1 MGVAVAV
8 LAAGRGVRF
17 GGDVPKPLLLLGG
30 EPLLVHALR
39 AVHAS
44 GLTPVVCVVSDERV
58 AAAVPAGVAVAW
70 NDAPE
75 RGISS
80 SLHAALRALEPDDS
94 IDAVVVGLAD
104 QPRVGSDA
112 YARVAATAT
121 ELAVA
126 TYDGRRANPVRI
138 SRSRWE
144 DALGLSGDE
153 GARALFGRFGVAE
166 VPCDGT
172 GVPDDIDTPEDL
184 AELESTW
191 RSQTASE

>member
-1 MGVAVAV
+1 MTAAVAV

-17 GGDVPKPLLLLGG
+17 GGDIPKPLLKVGG
-30 EPLLVHALR
+30 ETLLAHALR
-39 AVHAS
+39 AVHGS
-44 GLTPVVCVVSDERV
+44 GLAPVVCVVSDARV
-58 AAAVPAGVAVAW
+58 AAAVTEGVMVAW
-70 NDAPE
+70 NDTPA

-80 SLHAALRALEPDDS
+80 SLHAALRALEPDDE

-104 QPRVGSDA
+104 QPRVGAEA
-112 YARVAATAT
+112 YTRVASNGA

-126 TYDGRRANPVRI
+126 TYGGRRANPVRI
-138 SRSRWE
+138 ARSRWA
-144 DALGLSGDE
+144 DALALTGDE

-184 AELESTW
+184 AQLEKTW